1 MPEPLQGFDYDPRN
15 GHFHFPREY
24 GSRLSWPLQQTSNDS
39 PATAAM
45 MPKRSTSPLPL
56 SMDSNTYQQTAPY
69 PPSSIMAD
77 WPVTSQAPPVSYP
90 LDTTSFSQQPF
101 DTFGTSF
108 HASPTEYL
116 TQQATLEA
124 SLEANM
130 NPNMNPALPMD
141 QTYMAST
148 LSMQNNMS
156 EMSPSMHNLAQ
167 LPLQWPS
174 ELEMNHYDLQNM
186 QDLMAQQQP
195 LGTMGSPSD
204 TFSETYEVRSLSSSD
219 QGYQMI
225 ERVDPHAGAVFNPQR
240 TLHHPRTYSDSSS
253 DNGQHSLGSYEIVD
267 FSHGASSPSNEST
280 GELNFPSD
288 PETVPYWETE
298 RQSPPVAM
306 SHTVIKP
313 ISTDQPLPTSPQRSP
328 TSPPG
333 RNRLRKNTTSKTT
346 TTPNKIGK
354 KQNVQ
359 GAKPETTEKRVGRRK
374 GPLRPD
380 QRKQASEIRKL
391 GACIRCRFLKK
402 TVRFFSNSF
411 LSLNPF

>member
-1 MPEPLQGFDYDPRN
+1 MPEPIPGFDYDARN

-39 PATAAM
+39 PATATM
-45 MPKRSTSPLPL
+45 IPKRSTSPLPL
-56 SMDSNTYQQTAPY
+56 PMDSNNYQQTAPY

-108 HASPTEYL
+108 QASPTEYL
-116 TQQATLEA
+116 TQHATLEA

-130 NPNMNPALPMD
+130 NSNMNPALPMD
-141 QTYMAST
+141 QTYMANAI
-148 LSMQNNMS
+148 SMQNEMNG
-156 EMSPSMHNLAQ
+156 MSPNMNLAQ
-167 LPLQWPS
+167 LPLHWPPAP
-174 ELEMNHYDLQNM
+174 EMNLYDLQNM

-195 LGTMGSPSD
+195 LGQMGSPSD

-219 QGYQMI
+219 HSYGMV
-225 ERVDPHAGAVFNPQR
+225 ERVDPHPGAVFNPQR

-267 FSHGASSPSNEST
+267 FSNCASSPSNEST

-288 PETVPYWETE
+288 PENVPYWETE
-298 RQSPPVAM
+298 RQSPPLVAM
-306 SHTVIKP
+306 SHAVIKP

-328 TSPPG
+328 VSPPG
-333 RNRLRKNTTSKTT
+333 RSRPRKNTTSKTT
-346 TTPNKIGK
+346 ASAKVISK

-359 GAKPETTEKRVGRRK
+359 GTKPETTEKRVGRRK

-402 TVRFFSNSF
+402 TV
-411 LSLNPF
+411 SLY